1 MSLVEAPLEHRIGHD
16 TSTDA
21 SWVGEAVT
29 FRWHWPVGT
38 FRRRMSAL
46 EIAALVL
53 PHMPSITGL
62 LSMYPRAQK
71 QFAAMLVKLATP
83 EILARIANID
93 GLVPGTEIYDRVERQ
108 RKEAIDHVVPWIRR
122 VERCEE
128 DEILELNIG
137 ATQVPSGPIF
147 NTFRR
152 AI

>member
-38 FRRRMSAL
+38 FRRRMS
-46 EIAALVL
+46 
-53 PHMPSITGL
+53 
-62 LSMYPRAQK
+62 
-71 QFAAMLVKLATP
+71 AAMLVKLATP